1 MHNVKTNFDKILNIT
16 KFLAICIL
24 FSGCSSTTQI
34 VTIPPGA
41 KLYINGEY
49 YGETPYT
56 YTDTKIVGST
66 NLVNIKKEGY
76 KDFNNAFS
84 RDEEVDIGALIG
96 GVFVLIPFL
105 WIMKYKP
112 VRTYELEPE
121 E

>member
-1 MHNVKTNFDKILNIT
+1 MIMKKTMFSTIAG
-16 KFLAICIL
+16 FLVMCIL

-49 YGETPYT
+49 YGETPYN

-66 NLVNIKKEGY
+66 NIVNIKKEGY
-76 KDFNNAFS
+76 KDFNTSFS
-84 RDEEVDIGALIG
+84 RNEEADVGAIIG